1 MHCLGGFLMLLVMD
15 RWYPA
20 PSAVPAMSLDG
31 HLSGEME
38 SNCLR
43 CSICPKRIGEHIIL
57 SFLIYILLMIYI
69 KKETFTYFVCLEL
82 LAILCQIK
90 SLYLYIIKILN
101 NSWEG
106 LKILLYMRVP
116 NMFSWIS
123 SSNCVSCA

>member
-1 MHCLGGFLMLLVMD
+1 MLLVMD

-31 HLSGEME
+31 HLAGEME

-116 NMFSWIS
+116 NMFS
-123 SSNCVSCA
+123 